1 MEKLFIVC
9 VDDQREVLSALSED
23 LQEFEKH
30 LTLEECESAREAWEV
45 IEEIDAAGDYLPLVI
60 SDHVMPGKTGVE
72 LLSEIQADGRF
83 TGTQKVLLTGLAT
96 HKDTIDAINS
106 ADLDYYIEKPWTK
119 TKLHEAVKELLTR
132 FILKSGIDYE
142 KYLEILDQE
151 KLYEGLRKRT

>member
-23 LQEFEKH
+23 LQEFEEH
-30 LTLEECESAREAWEV
+30 LTLEECESAQEAWDV
-45 IEEIDAAGDYLPLVI
+45 IEDVDSAGDYLPVVI

-72 LLSEIQADGRF
+72 LLSEIHADGRF
-83 TGTQKVLLTGLAT
+83 PNTQKMLLTGLAT

-106 ADLDYYIEKPWTK
+106 AELDYYIEKPWTK
-119 TKLHEAVKELLTR
+119 SKLHEAVKELITK
-132 FILKSGIDYE
+132 FVLKSGIDYE
-142 KYLEILDQE
+142 PYLEILDQE